1 MILSPPTQGYN
12 KTQRTLRTIPT
23 ENSRTPSQPQKNSLS
38 VHISP
43 YTPPIHLLAGRIF
56 PRDARHPPFLF
67 HTPHFPGLESTLPQ
81 FHMHP
86 SDAYEIAT
94 LFLFSSFLYRR
105 INSAPFSMRHRNTT
119 HPPPTTRGQK
129 KALALYFMY
138 QIRKKKWSFSTP
150 PPFLW
155 PLIQRPQNRPKKK
168 LSTGFPDENTYRL
181 GNRHPDFRSDAGKTL
196 LICRISCGYSLAVCG
211 D

>member
-1 MILSPPTQGYN
+1 MLS
-12 KTQRTLRTIPT
+12 
-23 ENSRTPSQPQKNSLS
+23 SFTPQNL
-38 VHISP
+38 
-43 YTPPIHLLAGRIF
+43 LLADTPI
-56 PRDARHPPFLF
+56 PKNAPPNDLSLTMARL
-67 HTPHFPGLESTLPQ
+67 TRLEGTLPQ
-81 FHMHP
+81 FHTHP

-150 PPFLW
+150 LFSGRPVSGVQNP
-155 PLIQRPQNRPKKK
+155 IQIRLMHRLKCGNHRPCLRVI
-168 LSTGFPDENTYRL
+168 R
-181 GNRHPDFRSDAGKTL
+181 
-196 LICRISCGYSLAVCG
+196 AVCAYG
-211 D
+211 ERNSVAQMVAAGFTE

>member
-1 MILSPPTQGYN
+1 MPGTPISSSPT
-12 KTQRTLRTIPT
+12 T
-23 ENSRTPSQPQKNSLS
+23 
-38 VHISP
+38 
-43 YTPPIHLLAGRIF
+43 
-56 PRDARHPPFLF
+56 
-67 HTPHFPGLESTLPQ
+67 HFSDLEGTLPQ
-81 FHMHP
+81 FHTHP

-150 PPFLW
+150 PFLW
-155 PLIQRPQNRPKKK
+155 PLIQRPQNCPKKK
-168 LSTGFPDENTYRL
+168 LSTGFPDENAYRL
-181 GNRHPDFRSDAGKTL
+181 GIVTPIFDQMRERPYLFAAYHADIALRFAAIKRHILRKKCRKYDA
-196 LICRISCGYSLAVCG
+196 IHSSAWRLAGFPVG
-211 D
+211 QGFHLP

>member
-1 MILSPPTQGYN
+1 MLS
-12 KTQRTLRTIPT
+12 
-23 ENSRTPSQPQKNSLS
+23 SFTPQNL
-38 VHISP
+38 
-43 YTPPIHLLAGRIF
+43 LLADTPI
-56 PRDARHPPFLF
+56 PKNAPPNDLSLTMARL
-67 HTPHFPGLESTLPQ
+67 TRLEGTLPQ

-150 PPFLW
+150 PFFVAPHSA
-155 PLIQRPQNRPKKK
+155 PPKPPQKKVI
-168 LSTGFPDENTYRL
+168 
-181 GNRHPDFRSDAGKTL
+181 H
-196 LICRISCGYSLAVCG
+196 RISRRKYL
-211 D
+211 